1 MLGKFFEQR
10 KVSVD
15 NHFPRWDKKELSMGD
30 VPTGISMETGFKLVF
45 IVHK

>member
-1 MLGKFFEQR
+1 MLGGFFEQR

-15 NHFPRWDKKELSMGD
+15 NPLPRWDKKELSVDD
-30 VPTGISMETGFKLVF
+30 VPTGISMEAGFKLCF